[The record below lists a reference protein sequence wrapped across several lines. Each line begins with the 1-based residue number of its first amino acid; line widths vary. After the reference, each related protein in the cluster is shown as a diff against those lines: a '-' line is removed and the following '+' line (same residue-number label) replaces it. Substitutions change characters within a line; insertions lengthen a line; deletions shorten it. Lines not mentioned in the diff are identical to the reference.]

1 MVNSH
6 TSLSSNVDVSESVE
20 ICGLREEKVMSLLF
34 CVTISLP
41 YLHSTSPHR
50 AARATHC
57 LKAKNHE
64 N

>member
-6 TSLSSNVDVSESVE
+6 TSLSSNSDVSESVE
-20 ICGLREEKVMSLLF
+20 TCGLREEEVMHLLF

-41 YLHSTSPHR
+41 LHSTSPLR
-50 AARATHC
+50 AARDTHC
-57 LKAKNHE
+57 LKAKTHE